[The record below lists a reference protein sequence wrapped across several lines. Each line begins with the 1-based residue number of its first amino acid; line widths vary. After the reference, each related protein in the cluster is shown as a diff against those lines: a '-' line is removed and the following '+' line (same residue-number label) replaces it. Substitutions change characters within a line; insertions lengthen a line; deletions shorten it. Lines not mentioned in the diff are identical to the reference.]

1 MLLVY
6 SAAAAFTTLPRH
18 VGGFSVNGPSALS
31 RRSWILPEKIHD
43 RPTARYM
50 SYGSNNNNNNNGGG
64 GFLDTITNAAKSAAK
79 SVLPS
84 SWFQS
89 EKEKQAAIE
98 RKRVQKEV
106 SGGIQEVLK
115 DAPLPIRMMGSMFGP
130 LVSSAMSTMAESL
143 AEQQS
148 VAEDYLSQARQFL
161 QSDPSVTRLLGEP
174 IQVGSPF
181 SQSSSS
187 SSINGRTSTR
197 IELGFAVQG
206 SRVSGVAQLSA
217 TEAGIQRLIVQ
228 AQGRQIDVNLSST
241 PYGRVGGTRGD
252 DDIIEAE
259 IVEKD
264 TRPPFQ

>member
-1 MLLVY
+1 
-6 SAAAAFTTLPRH
+6 
-18 VGGFSVNGPSALS
+18 
-31 RRSWILPEKIHD
+31 
-43 RPTARYM
+43 M
-50 SYGSNNNNNNNGGG
+50 SYGNRNSNDRNNNDG
-64 GFLDTITNAAKSAAK
+64 GFLSTITNAAKSAAK
-79 SVLPS
+79 SILPS

-89 EKEKQAAIE
+89 EKEKQAAME

-106 SGGIQEVLK
+106 SGGIKEVLK
-115 DAPLPIRMMGSMFGP
+115 DAPLPIRMMCSMFGP

-161 QSDPSVTRLLGEP
+161 QSDESVARLLGDS
-174 IQVGSPF
+174 IQVGTPF

-197 IELGFAVQG
+197 IELGFPVQG
-206 SRVSGVAQLSA
+206 SRMSGTAQLSA
-217 TEAGIQRLIVQ
+217 TEKGIQRIILQ

-241 PYGRVGGTRGD
+241 PYDKLKGSRRGS

-259 IVEKD
+259 IIEKD
-264 TRPPFQ
+264 TRPPYQ